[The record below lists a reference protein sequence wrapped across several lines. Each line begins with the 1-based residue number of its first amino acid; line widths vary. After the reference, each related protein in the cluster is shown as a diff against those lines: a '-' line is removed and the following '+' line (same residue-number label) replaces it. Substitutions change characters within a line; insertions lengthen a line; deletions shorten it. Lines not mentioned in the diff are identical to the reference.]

1 MCIRDRYS
9 LPGKGNNNWLTIP
22 EYFRCTHV
30 RYVDR
35 GGGNETINNPETGGS
50 PGLLSAIMQF
60 PTKMVLKAMTV
71 NMSDYSSLKS
81 TMPGQ
86 EYNDFGAM
94 NYGLKLDFMETAFL
108 TKETYQP
115 IPAAV
120 PRQASGQN
128 NYTEDQ
134 QQWMDMVTDMLGDF
148 GPTYQSSNTA

>member
-1 MCIRDRYS
+1 
-9 LPGKGNNNWLTIP
+9 
-22 EYFRCTHV
+22 
-30 RYVDR
+30 
-35 GGGNETINNPETGGS
+35 
-50 PGLLSAIMQF
+50 
-60 PTKMVLKAMTV
+60 MTV